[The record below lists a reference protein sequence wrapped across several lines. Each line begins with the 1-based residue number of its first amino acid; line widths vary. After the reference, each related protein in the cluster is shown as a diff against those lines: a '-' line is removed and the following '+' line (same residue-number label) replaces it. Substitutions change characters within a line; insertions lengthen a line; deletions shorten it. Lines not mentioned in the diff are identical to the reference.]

1 MIEYRTANRQDMEE
15 LIDFINM
22 VFSMLRIPHNFVEVL
37 PKVYAGDAPRSEIHE
52 IAREGGRLCGVVGLL
67 PYEMKVAGDTLSVG
81 YIGSVS
87 VHPRVRGRGVMREL
101 MLRQIEKAK
110 EAGLDLLALGGQRQR
125 YEYYGFSGCGSRL
138 RYTISKSNVRH
149 VLSGVDTQGISFRLL
164 EDGDAE
170 KALSIYEKQ
179 LMTCGRTKENII
191 KALRSYWNDALAV
204 CRDGQM
210 IGYAMASGDGRSI
223 YELTLESEDVLPAVL
238 RAWIE
243 QKNVPLVSIVSTPYD
258 TQRNVFFGGVS
269 EGSSIASD
277 EMFLCLKPD
286 RVIEAMMRY
295 KRMAIPMEDGEVKL
309 GFGGFGTI
317 HIAVSGESI
326 SVCRTEEEPDIAL
339 DDRHAHEFVFG
350 HDRSA
355 WLHED
360 AKTPRGWFPLHLH
373 LMEAD
378 RF

>member
-170 KALSIYEKQ
+170 KALSIYKKQ

-191 KALRSYWNDALAV
+191 KALRSYWNNALAV
-204 CRDGQM
+204 CRDGRM

-223 YELTLESEDVLPAVL
+223 YELALESDEALPAVI

-326 SVCRTEEEPDIAL
+326 SVCRTEEAPDIAL
-339 DDRHAHEFVFG
+339 GSRQAHEFVFG

-355 WLHED
+355 WLGED
-360 AKTPRGWFPLHLH
+360 IRMPRGWFPLHLH
-373 LMEAD
+373 VMEAD